1 MHNKHNKECGAHE
14 VARLIGIPYRTLM
27 HWVATGLVAPLAP
40 EQWRG
45 RRRVRFRP
53 HDIREVQLIAQ
64 LRRHLSGPQL
74 REALNYLRRLGH
86 NPLSTG
92 RFMVVEL
99 YSGRKEFI
107 KVVGNREA
115 IRLLRQEPAGQR
127 TLIPYTEAEL
137 EAGLKTGKIR
147 VLFRSG

>member
-1 MHNKHNKECGAHE
+1 MNKEYGARE
-14 VARLIGIPYRTLM
+14 VARMLGIPYRTLM
-27 HWVATGLVAPLAP
+27 HWVATGLVAPEAVG
-40 EQWRG
+40 EVGG
-45 RRRVRFRP
+45 RRRVRFGSKDL
-53 HDIREVQLIAQ
+53 HEVRLIAE

-74 REALNYLRRLGH
+74 RDALNYLRRLGH

-107 KVVGNREA
+107 KVVGSQEA
-115 IRLLRQEPAGQR
+115 IRLLRQEPLSQR
-127 TLIPYTEAEL
+127 PLIPYTEEEI

-147 VLFRSG
+147 VLFSSS

>member
-1 MHNKHNKECGAHE
+1 MHAKEWGARE

-27 HWVATGLVAPLAP
+27 HWVTTGLVTP
-40 EQWRG
+40 EASVQSRG

-53 HDIREVQLIAQ
+53 DDIREVRLIAK

-86 NPLSTG
+86 NPLSAG

-107 KVVGNREA
+107 KVVGSREA
-115 IRLLRQEPAGQR
+115 IRLLRQEPADQR
-127 TLIPYTEAEL
+127 ALIPYTAAEL

>member
-1 MHNKHNKECGAHE
+1 MQKAWGARE
-14 VARLIGIPYRTLM
+14 VARRIGIPYRTLM
-27 HWVATGLVAPLAP
+27 HWVATGLVAPAVP
-40 EQWRG
+40 VERTG

-53 HDIREVQLIAQ
+53 ADLREVQLIAE

-99 YSGRKEFI
+99 FSGRKEFI
-107 KVVGNREA
+107 KVVGSREA

-127 TLIPYTEAEL
+127 ALIPYTEAEL
-137 EAGLKTGKIR
+137 EAGLKTGKIK

>member
-1 MHNKHNKECGAHE
+1 
-14 VARLIGIPYRTLM
+14 M
-27 HWVATGLVAPLAP
+27 HWVSTGLVAPVALV
-40 EQWRG
+40 QTRG

-53 HDIREVQLIAQ
+53 EDIREVRLIAE

-74 REALNYLRRLGH
+74 RNALNYLRRLGH

-115 IRLLRQEPAGQR
+115 IRLIQQDAAGQR
-127 TLIPYTEAEL
+127 ALIPYTEAEL